1 MDTRLKEGTFKKC
14 DLHIHSSSCYS
25 RQFDHDAFLEKIS
38 SVDLDVIA
46 ITDHNILDVDLL
58 FEVQDAIK
66 DMPKK
71 IIAGVE
77 LNLALKPE
85 TIEEN
90 SLYVPD
96 GKAGKYFHALVW
108 CSPENAR
115 CLSDKI
121 DQLFIRA
128 HQEVK
133 EVYDREELSPRE
145 RSQATKG
152 RSIFLEDLQSEI
164 ADIPHFL
171 VPHEHKGERKR
182 KNNALNLSGYLPD
195 KDASGIECK
204 ANISYK
210 ENLFYY
216 NHAMAVEGG
225 KKSRLHITDHMA
237 KQHSATISS
246 LYFSDPKRLEEIG
259 QNYTW
264 IDFDGDL
271 DSLVLAI
278 SDPESRIRTSDDVA
292 DLPQK
297 NTGSYLEKVTF
308 EVIDG
313 QGRKHAQEVIFSPGY
328 NGIVGS
334 RGSGKSML
342 ARVLDKR
349 GLRDYSSYID
359 ADSIRYHCRNS
370 APSSDKP
377 KCLYLGQGA
386 LEDIYSKGDYS
397 CIPFLK
403 ERITPEKE
411 KAESHIAEKKRELGT
426 TLELQ
431 HSLLSA
437 FVSKYPEGVVHFD
450 HLLKEK
456 PSGVTISCLTE
467 MPGSNSAILE
477 SLRQSLSDIANSLN
491 DINQTF
497 PSIDQTQVFP
507 ENAPLFD
514 FIEKE
519 VLQIEN
525 DLTALVD
532 RVNNLNKATGE
543 VDEKWFILRDSL
555 IKRYGQALRT
565 FNQKG
570 NSSMLDNYTKQT
582 ENALTYLRDLLELRI
597 AILDLENMARE
608 TYKEMTTP
616 VSPIKFKVGNG
627 SQPRDEIKIELASDA
642 SSNIDGSKND
652 LLSNEGR
659 LEPQPLVKCCLN
671 AKEIKVVQSLF
682 NGRIFKR
689 SNLSTV
695 EECFEVYFS
704 KIKDSIVRG
713 GELNQCIYLNGKKLE
728 DMSPGMKAEALLKL
742 FLHDQIT
749 TEGYVYVILDQPED
763 NLDVGTISSFLIPRI
778 KNLKQSIQFFIVSH
792 SAPVIVNGDA
802 RTVVTCVNDEN
813 TPNKGNEGIIYRS
826 GSMNNEEIKRV
837 IVSVLDGGERYI
849 KMRINKYNFQIG
861 ERNA

>member
-58 FEVQDAIK
+58 SEVQDAIK

-71 IIAGVE
+71 VIAGVE

-90 SLYVPD
+90 NLYVPD

-108 CSPENAR
+108 CSPENAH
-115 CLSDKI
+115 CLSAKI
-121 DQLFIRA
+121 DQLFVRA

-133 EVYDREELSPRE
+133 EVNDKEESSPRD
-145 RSQATKG
+145 RSQATEDK
-152 RSIFLEDLQSEI
+152 SIFLEDLQSEI
-164 ADIPHFL
+164 ADIPHFF
-171 VPHEHKGERKR
+171 VPHEYKGKQRR

-195 KDASGIECK
+195 KDGSGAECK

-225 KKSRLHITDHMA
+225 KKSRRHITDHMA

-246 LYFSDPKRLEEIG
+246 LYFSDPKKLEEIG

-308 EVIDG
+308 EVIDE
-313 QGRKHAQEVIFSPGY
+313 QGGRHAQEVIFSPGY

-349 GLRDYSSYID
+349 DLGDYSSYID
-359 ADSIRYHCRNS
+359 ADSIKYHCRNS
-370 APSSDKP
+370 APSADKP

-397 CIPFLK
+397 RIPFLK
-403 ERITPEKE
+403 DRIAPEKE
-411 KAESHIAEKKRELGT
+411 KAESHIAEKKRELENI
-426 TLELQ
+426 LELQ
-431 HSLLSA
+431 QSLLSA
-437 FVSKYPEGVVHFD
+437 FVSKYSEGVVHFD

-456 PSGVTISCLTE
+456 PSGVTISCPIE
-467 MPGSNSAILE
+467 MPVSNSAILD
-477 SLRQSLSDIANSLN
+477 SLRLSLSTVANLLDGAN
-491 DINQTF
+491 EAL
-497 PSIDQTQVFP
+497 PSIDKTKVFP
-507 ENAPLFD
+507 ENASLFNL
-514 FIEKE
+514 IEE
-519 VLQIEN
+519 EISQIKN
-525 DLTALVD
+525 DLTALAG
-532 RVNNLNKATGE
+532 RVNNLNKVTSE
-543 VDEKWFILRDSL
+543 VDEKWFTLRDSL
-555 IKRYGQALRT
+555 IKSYGQALRT
-565 FNQKG
+565 FNQKDD
-570 NSSMLDNYTKQT
+570 SSMLDNYVKQT
-582 ENALTYLRDLLELRI
+582 KNASAYLRDLLELRM
-597 AILDLENMARE
+597 AILDLENMACE
-608 TYKEMTTP
+608 TYKQMTAP
-616 VSPIKFKVGNG
+616 VSPIEFKVGNG
-627 SQPRDEIKIELASDA
+627 NQPRDEIKIELAFDA
-642 SSNIDGSKND
+642 SSDIDDSKNA
-652 LLSNEGR
+652 LLSNCGR
-659 LEPQPLVKCCLN
+659 SELQPLVKCCLN
-671 AKEIKVVQSLF
+671 AKEIDVVQSLF
-682 NGRIFKR
+682 NGKTFKR
-689 SNLSTV
+689 NNLSTV
-695 EECFEVYFS
+695 EEYFETYFS
-704 KIKDSIVRG
+704 KIKDSIGRD
-713 GELNQCIYLNGKKLE
+713 GELNQCIYLNGKKLG

-763 NLDVGTISSFLIPRI
+763 NLDVATISSFLIPRI
-778 KNLKQSIQFFIVSH
+778 KNLKQSVQFFIVSH

-802 RTVVTCVNDEN
+802 RTVVTCVNDDN
-813 TPNKGNEGIIYRS
+813 APNKGNEGIIYRS
-826 GSMNNEEIKRV
+826 GPMNNEEIKKV
-837 IVSVLDGGERYI
+837 IVGVLDGGERYI
-849 KMRINKYNFQIG
+849 KMRLNKYNFQIG